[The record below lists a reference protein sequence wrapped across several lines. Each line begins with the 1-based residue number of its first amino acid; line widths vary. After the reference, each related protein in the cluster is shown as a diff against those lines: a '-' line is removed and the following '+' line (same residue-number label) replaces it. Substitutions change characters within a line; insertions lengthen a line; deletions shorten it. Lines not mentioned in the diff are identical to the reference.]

1 MSDPKRGIKGRVYLS
16 DEQVPAVRRQ
26 FGCARFVYN
35 YLLDFSQKRYAADKT
50 KPSKKQRSKELT
62 RLKTELP
69 WLREVNAQSLQQTG
83 RALDSAYKNW
93 IDSITGKRPDQVKP
107 PKFKK
112 KSQRQSARF
121 TRGSFS
127 FRNGVLHLSKIGDMH
142 IPWYRRVKGAPSS
155 LVLSMT
161 PSGRYYVSFQVEQP
175 LRAL

>member
-69 WLREVNAQSLQQTG
+69 WLREVNAQSLPT
-83 RALDSAYKNW
+83 D
-93 IDSITGKRPDQVKP
+93 
-107 PKFKK
+107 
-112 KSQRQSARF
+112 RQ
-121 TRGSFS
+121 GS
-127 FRNGVLHLSKIGDMH
+127 G
-142 IPWYRRVKGAPSS
+142 
-155 LVLSMT
+155 
-161 PSGRYYVSFQVEQP
+161 
-175 LRAL
+175 